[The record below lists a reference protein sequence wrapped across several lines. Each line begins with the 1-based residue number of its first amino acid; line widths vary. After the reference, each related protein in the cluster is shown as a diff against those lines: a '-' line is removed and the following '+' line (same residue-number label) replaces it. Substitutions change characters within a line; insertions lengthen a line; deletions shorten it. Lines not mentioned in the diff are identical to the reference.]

1 MLCRILTPPDRREL
15 LSLSV
20 LSSVAYSCS
29 ANSGA
34 DEGWGGHTVTPE
46 ADGSGGDN

>member
-1 MLCRILTPPDRREL
+1 MDVVLNRNSSRWVRIAVLFL
-15 LSLSV
+15 I

-34 DEGWGGHTVTPE
+34 GEGWGGHIGTPE
-46 ADGSGGDN
+46 ADR